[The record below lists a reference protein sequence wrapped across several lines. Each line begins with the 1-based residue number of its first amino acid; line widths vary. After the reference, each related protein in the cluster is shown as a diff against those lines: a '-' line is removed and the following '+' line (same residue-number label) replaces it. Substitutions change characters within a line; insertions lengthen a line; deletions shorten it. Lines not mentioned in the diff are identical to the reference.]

1 MKELENQSNN
11 IGYLL
16 YHLTIELQRAVKQ
29 KFDPIG
35 ITHTQFIILAT
46 IYRLSSENKPINQ
59 IEIAKQSGTD
69 KMMVSKL
76 LRTLEEKQLIG
87 RKEDVVDTRSKNV
100 TITPK
105 GVETFKNAFTVIK
118 KVESDFFEPLGDEK
132 TQFAK
137 SLQIILN
144 KNKNEN

>member
-1 MKELENQSNN
+1 MKEIENQSNN

-76 LRTLEEKQLIG
+76 LRTLEDKQLIG
-87 RKEDVVDTRSKNV
+87 RKEDAADTRAKNV
-100 TITPK
+100 TISPK
-105 GVETFKNAFTVIK
+105 GVEVFQNAFAIIK
-118 KVESDFFEPLGDEK
+118 KVESDFFEPLGNQKSE
-132 TQFAK
+132 FAR